1 VFPSAPSKSVT
12 TAQSLCRKRYPEST
26 RGRKPLP
33 PLLYK
38 YYPPER
44 FHVLTDCMVRFSQR
58 EVFDHQRDLRPE
70 VANFGTAQEI
80 RAFMD
85 NDPALARYAPA
96 LKEAVIGH
104 VLNTPGREEELIRQT
119 QKWLTAPEQFAVL
132 CLSEN
137 GGSRRMW
144 HQYASHDTGF
154 VVAFYP
160 HHPAFRSLKSPGL
173 IGEIEYSDEPI
184 SSFLSTYGASSF
196 FRKRTRYAFEV
207 EWRSVRA
214 LSRFREIVNP
224 TNGPAIYRAR
234 LNPACIREMLILPE
248 CSVEWELR
256 TLAAVDA
263 RYRHVAV
270 TLLDSSQ
277 LHRP

>member
-1 VFPSAPSKSVT
+1 MRQRSKS
-12 TAQSLCRKRYPEST
+12 
-26 RGRKPLP
+26 
-33 PLLYK
+33 
-38 YYPPER
+38 
-44 FHVLTDCMVRFSQR
+44 
-58 EVFDHQRDLRPE
+58 
-70 VANFGTAQEI
+70 
-80 RAFMD
+80 
-85 NDPALARYAPA
+85 
-96 LKEAVIGH
+96 AVIGH

-144 HQYASHDTGF
+144 HQYASHDSGF
-154 VVAFYP
+154 VVAFDL
-160 HHPAFRSLKSPGL
+160 HHPAFRSLKRPGL

-234 LNPACIREMLILPE
+234 LNWLKKKLGYAK
-248 CSVEWELR
+248 
-256 TLAAVDA
+256 
-263 RYRHVAV
+263 
-270 TLLDSSQ
+270 Q
-277 LHRP
+277 